1 MWFVCVYIHILC
13 VHLHIMSMMCKK
25 AILIELMS
33 EFSKVAGQKIKT
45 QNSVMILYTG
55 SEQSKDKIVI
65 HLQYNL

>member
-1 MWFVCVYIHILC
+1 
-13 VHLHIMSMMCKK
+13 MMCKK